1 MRKAVLDEKGRVV
14 NLERIE
20 EQKSK
25 AYQDIVKRTQDYVAK
40 KYGFDKGTK

>member
-14 NLERIE
+14 NLERVE

>member
-1 MRKAVLDEKGRVV
+1 MRKAVLNEKGQVV
-14 NLERIE
+14 SLEKLE

-25 AYQDIVKRTQDYVAK
+25 AYQDIVKRTQEYVAK